1 MRPTIEEDDTYSFSV
16 DHPAIEEDGDDDDD
30 DDDGG
35 GKGKGGKGKS
45 GKNSKKSKSCKSSKS
60 SKSSKCDDPDED
72 LTSLESSELMY
83 SASARRI
90 QRPDLTMRTGLLS
103 MLILPVLSVL

>member
-1 MRPTIEEDDTYSFSV
+1 MGPTTEEDDTYSFSV
-16 DHPAIEEDGDDDDD
+16 DHPAIEDDGDDD

-83 SASARRI
+83 SGSARRI